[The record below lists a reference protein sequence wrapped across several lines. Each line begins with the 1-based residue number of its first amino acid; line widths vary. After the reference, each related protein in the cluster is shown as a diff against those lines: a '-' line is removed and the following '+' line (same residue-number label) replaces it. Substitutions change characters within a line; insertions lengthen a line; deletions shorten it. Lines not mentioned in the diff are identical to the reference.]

1 MSLGLPSPKKI
12 NYIKNLRKKNKYII
26 EDLYEEGGTKNL
38 VNCIKR
44 IIKIK
49 KSCRIFFI
57 GSKAGLLEPLIEV
70 ENLIDK
76 EKLPIKILSCSKE
89 GKSISPALFSKNFT
103 KYKFKYFT
111 ISDVKKIKKAED
123 ILKKLKK
130 EFRYASLNNFNKYDV
145 WTKILE
151 KKIIDKYLKNLNK
164 EEIINYNK
172 NIFNQIRNLT
182 RFTFPKAVFSLRKL
196 IRSKKLKLIRGSFK
210 EIKINKKEFIVI
222 LSNKKFK
229 KNFSTD
235 IIVNV
240 SGPEN
245 YLELSKKDKLIKS
258 LVKLGAVVSNS
269 GFEINKSYQLKNLKN
284 FYSFGLQAL
293 GYNKSRKTIIK
304 AITQNA
310 FICADNMYKELQ

>member
-1 MSLGLPSPKKI
+1 M
-12 NYIKNLRKKNKYII
+12 
-26 EDLYEEGGTKNL
+26 
-38 VNCIKR
+38 
-44 IIKIK
+44 
-49 KSCRIFFI
+49 
-57 GSKAGLLEPLIEV
+57 
-70 ENLIDK
+70 
-76 EKLPIKILSCSKE
+76 
-89 GKSISPALFSKNFT
+89 
-103 KYKFKYFT
+103 
-111 ISDVKKIKKAED
+111 
-123 ILKKLKK
+123 
-130 EFRYASLNNFNKYDV
+130 NNFNKYDV

-269 GFEINKSYQLKNLKN
+269 GFEINKSYQLKNLKI
-284 FYSFGLQAL
+284 FIAL
-293 GYNKSRKTIIK
+293 V
-304 AITQNA
+304 
-310 FICADNMYKELQ
+310 YKL